1 MLLPRTQLSKLM
13 PSNLRDG
20 SRIRSQQRVGANVK
34 LLLNKQ
40 QGNLY
45 LNNQLFPKP
54 QITTGSDLH

>member
-1 MLLPRTQLSKLM
+1 M
-13 PSNLRDG
+13 PSNVRDG
-20 SRIRSQQRVGANVK
+20 SRIRPQQRVGANVK
-34 LLLNKQ
+34 LLLDKQ